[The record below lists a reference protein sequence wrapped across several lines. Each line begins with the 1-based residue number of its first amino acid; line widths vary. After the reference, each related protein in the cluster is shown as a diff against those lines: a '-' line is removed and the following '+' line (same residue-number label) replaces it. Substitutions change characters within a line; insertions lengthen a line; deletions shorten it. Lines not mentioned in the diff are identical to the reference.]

1 MTIDA
6 EPQKIGWLEY
16 FVVMLI
22 LIFPMM
28 RAFVPL
34 EHYFSVIHDGN
45 VKDALYAAPTN
56 LTASSIE
63 NIVMFALLALLTMR
77 HWRGMMAVARRPYPV
92 GGCQRPMVNRSDLHL
107 ASRRPRGRSRGVCHV
122 SGAAVLLAGHD
133 RAADAHLC
141 RYSGDVAGD
150 GVRFS

>member
-63 NIVMFALLALLTMR
+63 NS
-77 HWRGMMAVARRPYPV
+77 H
-92 GGCQRPMVNRSDLHL
+92 
-107 ASRRPRGRSRGVCHV
+107 VCAA
-122 SGAAVLLAGHD
+122 GAADHEALARDDG
-133 RAADAHLC
+133 C
-141 RYSGDVAGD
+141 RSSSLSCGGLPAPYGQSIRPTPCIAPSTWSLAWCLPCIWCSGFAG
-150 GVRFS
+150 GT